1 VGRDRVADPQRRRRH
16 RRALRVLRTRA
27 IPARPLAVAAA
38 VAALVAI
45 AAAVALWT
53 TAPATGAVKRPAVR
67 TRVLLTGD
75 SLVYGLY
82 DVLARQ
88 LRPRGVGVIGDPNPS
103 TGISKSSAL
112 DWPAHARTSTQ
123 RLRPQ
128 ATIVFLGFGEGFDL
142 TPPGAAPEPC
152 CGPPWIAE
160 YARRVA
166 GMISTYRRGG
176 RAWVYWV
183 ILPAPKDPRMA
194 AIAGAVNSAIRLG
207 ASGFHSHVRV
217 IEAIARTIAPG
228 DRFRQSIVFRGRR
241 TSVRAPD
248 GFHLSAPGIHI
259 AAPILERQLRRDGLV
274 R

>member
-1 VGRDRVADPQRRRRH
+1 VFA
-16 RRALRVLRTRA
+16 
-27 IPARPLAVAAA
+27 
-38 VAALVAI
+38 AI

-53 TAPATGAVKRPAVR
+53 TAPATGAVKPPAAR

-88 LRPRGVGVIGDPNPS
+88 LRPRGAGVIGDPNPS

-112 DWPAHARTSTQ
+112 DWPAHARAATQ
-123 RLRPQ
+123 RLRPR

-142 TPPGAAPEPC
+142 APPGAAPQPC
-152 CGPPWIAE
+152 CGPGWIAE

-176 RAWVYWV
+176 RGWVYWV

-194 AIAGAVNSAIRLG
+194 AIADAVNSAIRQG
-207 ASGFHSHVRV
+207 ASGFHQHVRV
-217 IEAIARTIAPG
+217 IESIARTIAPG

-259 AAPILERQLRRDGLV
+259 AAPILVRQLRRDGLV